1 MPAVRLCLVVVFLV
15 LLLVIAGSDVLADD
29 TGDSR
34 PSIEGNVVGADGQ
47 PLAGVRVDVT
57 IAAPKIGRGIF
68 CPSCYLDCGKWATTD
83 DQGHFVIP
91 EVDPMLKFQLL
102 CTLPGHETSQ
112 TKLIDP
118 DEGPVSMTLTPLPDD
133 IDPARLVTGIVVHNG
148 SPIAGA
154 LVDPHGAK
162 TADKHWWGQVDGV
175 KCTVTDAEGRFAMQL
190 PDDFLGIHLQVR
202 GDGYCGEQLD
212 LIPPGGE
219 PVTIEMRTGASVTGR
234 LTHEGQPVVG
244 MSIAVAQLDR
254 GVTDDI
260 FIAAVGDVTDDEGRF
275 EFHYLPPNQR
285 YCIYSLAGDA
295 KRTESPYVLTTK
307 TFTAPGTDQSRDL
320 GALEVAEPRSIRGRV
335 VQVDGEPLPEN
346 LRLSFG
352 RDPAWDLVGVEVADD
367 GSFEMQGL
375 PPETYEIR
383 VGDRNLVVAAKEVR
397 YQMLSDA
404 SFGVRVRE
412 SLDNLVVPVQAKG
425 KSK

>member
-1 MPAVRLCLVVVFLV
+1 MPAVRLLLVV
-15 LLLVIAGSDVLADD
+15 LLIVAASHVAAED

-34 PSIEGNVVGADGQ
+34 PSIMGNVVGADGQ

-68 CPSCYLDCGKWATTD
+68 CPSCYLDCGKVGTTD
-83 DQGHFVIP
+83 DQGNFVIP
-91 EVDPMLKFQLL
+91 EVDPMLKFQLM
-102 CTLPGHETSQ
+102 CTLPGHEASQ
-112 TKLIDP
+112 TQLIDP
-118 DEGPVSMTLTPLPDD
+118 DEGPVAITLTPLPDD
-133 IDPARLVTGIVVHNG
+133 IDPARLVTGIVTHNG

-162 TADKHWWGQVDGV
+162 TADKHWWGRIDGV
-175 KCTVTDAEGRFAMQL
+175 TSTVSDAEGHFAMQL
-190 PDDFLGIHLQVR
+190 PEDFLGIHLQVR
-202 GDGYCGEQLD
+202 ADGYCGEQLD
-212 LIPPGGE
+212 LVPPGGD
-219 PVTIEMRTGASVTGR
+219 PITIEMRTGASVTGR
-234 LTHEGQPVVG
+234 LTHEGQPVAG

-254 GVTDDI
+254 GVSDDI
-260 FIAAVGDVTDDEGRF
+260 FIAAVGDVTDDDGRF
-275 EFHYLPPNQR
+275 EFHYLPPDQR

-307 TFTAPGTDQSRDL
+307 TFTAPATDQSRDL
-320 GALEVAEPRSIRGRV
+320 GELEVAEPRSIRGRV
-335 VQVDGEPLPEN
+335 VRVDGEPLPEN

-352 RDPAWDLVGVEVADD
+352 REPAWDLVSAKVADD

-397 YQMLSDA
+397 YQMLSDS
-404 SFGVRVRE
+404 SFGIRVRE
-412 SLDNLVVPVQAKG
+412 SLDDLVVPVQAKG
-425 KSK
+425 ESK